1 MPSGAARLGFRF
13 INASPPLP
21 DPEEPIEQFDNLGF
35 EQGISGWT
43 VAATR
48 IRFGGLSVLAG
59 FPTPVDPLPNP
70 FGSPGDATSVDQLPN
85 FRYTLDTVDKPPLG
99 EVQSMHLYMGDIQFG
114 VVNEG
119 ASMFGPAI
127 YSNFFVNFDAG
138 DSCSFDW
145 KALPGPGGTSSGDAY
160 SIYAYMIEQT
170 TGNYITLLRAAGAN
184 STAGTTWST
193 RTVNIDT
200 AGAYKF
206 VFVAGSWDST
216 YGTVIGG
223 QMLIDNIRR
232 IQP

>member
-48 IRFGGLSVLAG
+48 IRFGGLGVLAG

-70 FGSPGDATSVDQLPN
+70 FGSPGDATSAGSLS
-85 FRYTLDTVDKPPLG
+85 FSYTLDTVDKPPLG
-99 EVQSMHLYMGDIQFG
+99 EVQSMRLTLNNGS
-114 VVNEG
+114 VNGG
-119 ASMFGPAI
+119 ASVFGPAI
-127 YSNFFVNFDAG
+127 YSNFFVNFNSG

-145 KALPGPGGTSSGDAY
+145 KALPGSDAY
-160 SIYAYMIEQT
+160 NIYAYMVEQT
-170 TGNYITLLRAAGAN
+170 TGEYITLLRAAGAN

-193 RTVNIDT
+193 RTVTIPT
-200 AGAYKF
+200 TGAYKF

-216 YGTVIGG
+216 YGTIIGG